1 MSTEG
6 SNRLL
11 PGATGLVSRVVG
23 EVVSLVRGAA
33 FWIAA
38 LLPFSYLPLLGSAT
52 VSFTGFTKLLL
63 LNVVAVFV
71 GHSYRNDAGERDG
84 GGDPGDAD

>member
-11 PGATGLVSRVVG
+11 PGASALVSRCVG

-33 FWIAA
+33 FWIAT
-38 LLPFSYLPLLGSAT
+38 LLPFSYIPLLGSAT
-52 VSFTGFTKLLL
+52 VSFTGFTKLLV
-63 LNVVAVFV
+63 LNVVALFV
-71 GHSYRNDAGERDG
+71 GHGYRNDDG
-84 GGDPGDAD
+84 DEEPVD